1 MKKFL
6 AIMICILVAV
16 FSFTGCGT
24 ANPAATPAA
33 SPDASKPAES
43 SPAVQDD
50 ASDKPVTL
58 KFMMNSP
65 ELTDY
70 YNDMFAAYKEV
81 RPNVTIEAQILQN
94 DYQTVLKTKLNS
106 NDIPD
111 LFMSSAYNDNKVYKD
126 YEYMLNNEDFIKHI
140 EPSILTSVTLDGDI
154 TGYPFLVQSH
164 AFIYNID
171 LFEKAGIT
179 KLPETLDELKDA
191 CDKLKA
197 IGVQPFSSGFGE
209 WWVLPQTTYPSM
221 SDAYNGDYE
230 KLFADVK
237 SGALKF
243 GDLPQVEFAMDLI
256 DLIKANS
263 GNKPMESTFDMQCS
277 DFASGKVAM
286 IHQGTWAEDSVTQI
300 NPDIKIGF
308 LPQPRMDGKAVLA
321 VESNLTFR
329 IYQDSSNLE
338 EVLRWL
344 DWLTTSDYGK
354 AWIPEK
360 IKQISPQVGAATP
373 DTQLAKETGKY
384 IANGNICPWWIFVGP
399 DGIEQPFGV
408 AFQNY
413 AAGTA
418 TREQTREALTKVF
431 TDAYAAE

>member
-6 AIMICILVAV
+6 AIMICVLVTV
-16 FSFTGCGT
+16 LSFTGCGT
-24 ANPAATPAA
+24 DNPATTPAV

-43 SPAVQDD
+43 TPA
-50 ASDKPVTL
+50 APEEPSDKPVTL

-70 YNDMFAAYKEV
+70 YNEMFAAYKEV

-106 NDIPD
+106 DDIPD

-126 YEYMLNNEDFIKHI
+126 YEYILNNEDFIKHI
-140 EPSILTSVTLDGDI
+140 EPSILTSVTLDDNI

-171 LFEKAGIT
+171 LFTQAGIT
-179 KLPETLDELKDA
+179 KLPVTLDEFKDA
-191 CDKLKA
+191 CSKLTA
-197 IGVQPFSSGFGE
+197 IGVQPLSSGFGE

-221 SDAYNGDYE
+221 SDAYNGDYA
-230 KLFADVK
+230 KLFADIK
-237 SGALKF
+237 SGTLKF
-243 GDLPQVEFAMDLI
+243 GDLPQVEFALDLI

-277 DFASGKVAM
+277 DFANGKVAM
-286 IHQGTWAEDSVTQI
+286 IHQGSWAEDSVMKI
-300 NPDIKIGF
+300 KPDLKIGF
-308 LPQPRMDGKAVLA
+308 LSQPRMDGTAVLA

-329 IYQDSSNLE
+329 VYKDSPYLN
-338 EVLRWL
+338 EVLSWL

-360 IKQISPQVGAATP
+360 IKQLSPQIGASTP

-384 IANGNICPWWIFVGP
+384 IAEGNICPWWIFAGP

-413 AAGTA
+413 AAGT
-418 TREQTREALTKVF
+418 TNRNQTKEALTKVF
-431 TDAYAAE
+431 TDAYGAE

>member
-1 MKKFL
+1 
-6 AIMICILVAV
+6 MICVLVAV

-33 SPDASKPAES
+33 SPTLQRLQKVHLCAGE
-43 SPAVQDD
+43 

-191 CDKLKA
+191 C
-197 IGVQPFSSGFGE
+197 
-209 WWVLPQTTYPSM
+209 
-221 SDAYNGDYE
+221 
-230 KLFADVK
+230 
-237 SGALKF
+237 
-243 GDLPQVEFAMDLI
+243 
-256 DLIKANS
+256 
-263 GNKPMESTFDMQCS
+263 
-277 DFASGKVAM
+277 
-286 IHQGTWAEDSVTQI
+286 
-300 NPDIKIGF
+300 
-308 LPQPRMDGKAVLA
+308 
-321 VESNLTFR
+321 
-329 IYQDSSNLE
+329 
-338 EVLRWL
+338 
-344 DWLTTSDYGK
+344 TS
-354 AWIPEK
+354 
-360 IKQISPQVGAATP
+360 
-373 DTQLAKETGKY
+373 
-384 IANGNICPWWIFVGP
+384 
-399 DGIEQPFGV
+399 
-408 AFQNY
+408 
-413 AAGTA
+413 
-418 TREQTREALTKVF
+418 
-431 TDAYAAE
+431 

>member
-1 MKKFL
+1 MKRFL
-6 AIMICILVAV
+6 AIMICVLVAV

-179 KLPETLDELKDA
+179 KLPVTLDDYKDA
-191 CDKLKA
+191 CSKLTA

-243 GDLPQVEFAMDLI
+243 GDLPQVEFALDLI

-263 GNKPMESTFDMQCS
+263 GKKPMESTFDMQCS

-286 IHQGTWAEDSVTQI
+286 IHQGSWAEDSVMQI
-300 NPDIKIGF
+300 SPDIRIGF

-329 IYQDSSNLE
+329 IYKDSSNLE

-360 IKQISPQVGAATP
+360 IKQLSPQIGASTP

-384 IANGNICPWWIFVGP
+384 IDEGNICPWWIFVGP

-413 AAGTA
+413 AAGT
-418 TREQTREALTKVF
+418 TNRDQTKDALTKVF

>member
-1 MKKFL
+1 MKRFL
-6 AIMICILVAV
+6 AIMICVLVAV

-33 SPDASKPAES
+33 SPDASTPAES
-43 SPAVQDD
+43 SPSAQGE

-286 IHQGTWAEDSVTQI
+286 IHQGSWAEDSVMQI
-300 NPDIKIGF
+300 SPDIRIGF

-329 IYQDSSNLE
+329 IYKDSPHLD

>member
-6 AIMICILVAV
+6 AIMICLLVTV
-16 FSFTGCGT
+16 LSFTGCGT
-24 ANPAATPAA
+24 ANPATTPAA
-33 SPDASKPAES
+33 SPDAVKPAES
-43 SPAVQDD
+43 SPAAQEEP
-50 ASDKPVTL
+50 SDKPITL

-106 NDIPD
+106 DDIPD

-126 YEYMLNNEDFIKHI
+126 YEYILNNEGFIKHI
-140 EPSILTSVTLDGDI
+140 EPSILTSVTLDGNI

-171 LFEKAGIT
+171 LFTQAGIT
-179 KLPETLDELKDA
+179 KLPVTLDEYKDT
-191 CDKLKA
+191 CSKLTS

-221 SDAYNGDYE
+221 SDAYNGDYA

-237 SGALKF
+237 SNALKF
-243 GDLPQVEFAMDLI
+243 GDLPQVEFALDLI

-263 GNKPMESTFDMQCS
+263 GKKPMESTFDMQCS

-286 IHQGTWAEDSVTQI
+286 IHQGSWAEDSVMQI

-329 IYQDSSNLE
+329 IYKDSENLD

-360 IKQISPQVGAATP
+360 IKQLSPQIGAATP
-373 DTQLAKETGKY
+373 DTQLANETGKY
-384 IANGNICPWWIFVGP
+384 IGEGNICPWWIFAGP

-413 AAGTA
+413 AAGSTN
-418 TREQTREALTKVF
+418 RDQTKEALTKVF
-431 TDAYAAE
+431 TDAYGAE

>member
-1 MKKFL
+1 MKRFL
-6 AIMICILVAV
+6 AIMICVLVAV

-33 SPDASKPAES
+33 SPDASTPAES
-43 SPAVQDD
+43 SPSAQGE

-179 KLPETLDELKDA
+179 KLPVTLDDYKDA
-191 CDKLKA
+191 CSKLTA

-243 GDLPQVEFAMDLI
+243 GDLPQVEFALDLI

-263 GNKPMESTFDMQCS
+263 GKKPMESTFDMQCS

-286 IHQGTWAEDSVTQI
+286 IHQGSWAEDSVMQI
-300 NPDIKIGF
+300 SPDIRIGF

-329 IYQDSSNLE
+329 IYKDSSNLE

-360 IKQISPQVGAATP
+360 IKQLSPQIGASTP

-384 IANGNICPWWIFVGP
+384 IDEGNICPWWIFVGP

-413 AAGTA
+413 AAGT
-418 TREQTREALTKVF
+418 TNRDQTKDALTKVF